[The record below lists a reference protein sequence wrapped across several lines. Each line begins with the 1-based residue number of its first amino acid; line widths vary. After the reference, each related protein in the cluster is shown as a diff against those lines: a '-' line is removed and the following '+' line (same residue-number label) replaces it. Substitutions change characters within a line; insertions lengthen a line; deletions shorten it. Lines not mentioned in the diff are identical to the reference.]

1 MNPFF
6 VSENLTPVRFFNL
19 NPITRVG
26 GHMTAREILKEGTTA
41 GKLMEKLLAE
51 GRHPMDWEEKSK
63 ILSAGSADKEK
74 TNVFLLVAEDG
85 TWILLAVNYSAKDK
99 LWFAQSFQGRDGAII
114 PKGSIVYSKEE

>member
-1 MNPFF
+1 
-6 VSENLTPVRFFNL
+6 
-19 NPITRVG
+19 
-26 GHMTAREILKEGTTA
+26 MTREILKKGTTA
-41 GKLMEKLLAE
+41 GRLMKKLLAE
-51 GRHPMDWEEKSK
+51 GRYPMDWGEKSK

-85 TWILLAVNYSAKDK
+85 TWILLAVNYSSKDK